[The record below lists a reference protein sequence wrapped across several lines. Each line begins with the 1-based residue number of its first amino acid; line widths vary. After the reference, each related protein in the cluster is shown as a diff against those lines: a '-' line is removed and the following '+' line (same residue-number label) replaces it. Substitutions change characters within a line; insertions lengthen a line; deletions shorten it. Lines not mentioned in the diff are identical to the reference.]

1 MTGIK
6 PRTGCVEKRYE
17 ANAGELFAFVVAAE
31 ELRQRAL
38 RVHLPD
44 EGANYFSF
52 ISQIKLVK
60 PSRQPVSRSSLPLL
74 APPPL
79 LARALVTKSYQ
90 GKGTIAG
97 EGTTPGW

>member
-44 EGANYFSF
+44 EGANYF
-52 ISQIKLVK
+52 
-60 PSRQPVSRSSLPLL
+60 RLL
-74 APPPL
+74 H
-79 LARALVTKSYQ
+79 KSN
-90 GKGTIAG
+90 
-97 EGTTPGW
+97 